1 MSIISNW
8 RITFSPASSPKVLVA
23 YGDEIE
29 AEPNWPLRR
38 GLEVVPLA
46 DATAPFLR
54 VSGNDLVTFGF
65 TVYQDESLDTDARRK
80 IMESL
85 VSVGG
90 YGKRPLKIEINGI
103 TDRYWEYA
111 NSFITDHDPMRSV
124 DGLGRIAKRYSIVAA
139 GLSQVGP

>member
-1 MSIISNW
+1 MNLISEW
-8 RITFSPASSPKVLVA
+8 RITFSPASSPRVLVA
-23 YGDEIE
+23 YDDEID

-46 DATAPFLR
+46 DAAMPFLR
-54 VSGNDLVTFGF
+54 VTGNDVVTFGC
-65 TVYQDESLDTDARRK
+65 TVYQDEALDATARRK

-85 VSVGG
+85 ISVGS
-90 YGKRPLKIEINGI
+90 YGKRPLKIEVRGI
-103 TDRYWEYA
+103 VDRYWQFAESYV
-111 NSFITDHDPMRSV
+111 TDHDPMRST